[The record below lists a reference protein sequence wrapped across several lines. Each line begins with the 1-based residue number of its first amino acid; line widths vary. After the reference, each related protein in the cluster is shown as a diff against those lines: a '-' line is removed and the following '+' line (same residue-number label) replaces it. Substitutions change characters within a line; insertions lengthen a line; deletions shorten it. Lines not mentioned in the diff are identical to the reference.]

1 LLLVDDHLRFLQS
14 LRKILESETD
24 LTVVA
29 AATTGRA
36 AVVAAADFQPDVVL
50 MDVAMPQMN
59 GVEATRQIMAQSE
72 TVGVLM
78 LTVYQ
83 DPMVVFQAIKAG
95 ARGYVLKNAAPV
107 ALVQAIRTVAAGGA
121 LIDPGLATL
130 VLQEFQRCW
139 SDEIPNKIPKGTT
152 STTTSSV
159 PLSEREAAILCR
171 VAAGWSNKEIG
182 RDLGLAN
189 KTISNSLTV
198 IFHKLQVSDRAQAAV
213 YAVQQ
218 GLTEPYRQPQS

>member
-1 LLLVDDHLRFLQS
+1 
-14 LRKILESETD
+14 
-24 LTVVA
+24 
-29 AATTGRA
+29 
-36 AVVAAADFQPDVVL
+36 
-50 MDVAMPQMN
+50 
-59 GVEATRQIMAQSE
+59 
-72 TVGVLM
+72 
-78 LTVYQ
+78 
-83 DPMVVFQAIKAG
+83 MVVFQAIKAG